1 MILGSVYINIC
12 KWKTKVPVKQVFV
25 FLMLNF
31 KHVYKGFIFLVNHDY
46 TVPFKYEVPLKFMM
60 KGCTDLITSKNN
72 NQPNQTK
79 PNQSNTITNNNL
91 DEQTTQ
97 QNETN
102 DKSQGT
108 HPLKL

>member
-1 MILGSVYINIC
+1 
-12 KWKTKVPVKQVFV
+12 
-25 FLMLNF
+25 MLNF

-60 KGCTDLITSKNN
+60 KGCTDLIISKNN
-72 NQPNQTK
+72 NQPSQTK

-97 QNETN
+97 WNQWQ
-102 DKSQGT
+102 KPGYP
-108 HPLKL
+108 PLKALRGTILFHLL

>member
-1 MILGSVYINIC
+1 
-12 KWKTKVPVKQVFV
+12 
-25 FLMLNF
+25 
-31 KHVYKGFIFLVNHDY
+31 
-46 TVPFKYEVPLKFMM
+46 MM

-72 NQPNQTK
+72 NQPSQSK